1 MVMRPGVIIVI
12 LIHVVV
18 VIVIHIADLK
28 KNVGNISSSTFLI

>member
-28 KNVGNISSSTFLI
+28 KKALVI